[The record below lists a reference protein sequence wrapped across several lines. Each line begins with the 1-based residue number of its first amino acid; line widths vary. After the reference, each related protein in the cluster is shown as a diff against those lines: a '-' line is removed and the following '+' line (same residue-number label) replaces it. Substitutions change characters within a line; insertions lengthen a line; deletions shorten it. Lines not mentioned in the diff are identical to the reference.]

1 MDVADWRSRDLVAG
15 DCPLSRTLDIVG
27 GRWNA
32 MIIRELLDGPKRF
45 TELRAGVGPVTGKIL
60 AERLRLLADYDIV
73 RRDAYPGV
81 PPRVEYALTPRGASL
96 RPVLAALWQWGVRDE
111 ASWAA
116 AG

>member
-1 MDVADWRSRDLVAG
+1 MDATDWRSPELVAG

-45 TELRAGVGPVTGKIL
+45 TQLRAGLGPVTAKVL
-60 AERLRLLADYDIV
+60 TERLRLLADYDIV
-73 RRDAYPGV
+73 RRDEQPGV
-81 PPRVEYALTPRGASL
+81 PPRVAYALTPRGESL
-96 RPVLAALWQWGVRDE
+96 RPVLAALWRWGVRDE